1 MCFGTLFEYWYL
13 IVNHLKSKIMK
24 VKFLMAIG
32 VILCTLLGS
41 TASASPSNQLPVHH
55 FVLPTAPEFQVE
67 LKQMLNSEKIRLTVS
82 NPSGK
87 RLSIKLL
94 APSGEVV
101 EDYVTGKNLKQF
113 VKDYDFVGAEEG
125 IYRLEIYDFKD
136 KVKKEINLKRVQQEY
151 LTILNVQ

>member
-1 MCFGTLFEYWYL
+1 
-13 IVNHLKSKIMK
+13 MK
-24 VKFLMAIG
+24 AKFLMAIG
-32 VILCTLLGS
+32 AILCSILGA

-87 RLSIKLL
+87 RLLIKLR
-94 APSGEVV
+94 APSGELV
-101 EDYVTGKNLKQF
+101 ENYVTGKNIKQL

-125 IYRLEIYDFKD
+125 IYKLEIYDWKD